1 MGVIH
6 NFKNWRI
13 LNESI
18 YSVIVDDISKV
29 ESGMQILKWG
39 RAGKAV
45 EEVQKMLGVAV
56 DGKYGP
62 VTKSAVEK
70 FQRENGLQVDG
81 IVGRNTI
88 AALKA
93 KHGSQSSDTN
103 PQPAPSP
110 NPTPAPEPDTEDQI
124 TVDSETGVEF
134 PIYLSGSYTVP
145 SNVPNTADARHA
157 FDRRRSDKFGG
168 RMLMGWEDSTQKSK
182 WGQWVKL
189 DQGIGIN
196 QKLKELINMGIKPD
210 VQDINIDIK
219 GNTVNWSAK
228 IVKSQDGKAWAGVST
243 RGSAGGG
250 KQNALNQVQKLKS
263 DNPNLKDW
271 TVVHEIDQP
280 YLNQFFLKYTV

>member
-62 VTKSAVEK
+62 VTKAAVEK
-70 FQRENGLQVDG
+70 FQAENGLQVDG
-81 IVGRNTI
+81 IIGPKTI
-88 AALKA
+88 AALKS
-93 KHGSQSSDTN
+93 KHGSPTSGST
-103 PQPAPSP
+103 PQPDVS
-110 NPTPAPEPDTEDQI
+110 TQDEVSVDQI
-124 TVDSETGVEF
+124 SGVNF

-145 SNVPNTADARHA
+145 PDVPAKADARHA
-157 FDRRRSDKFGG
+157 FDRRKSDKFGG
-168 RMLMGWEDSTQKSK
+168 RMLRGWEDSTQKSR

-189 DQGIGIN
+189 DQGVGIN
-196 QKLKELINMGIKPD
+196 QKLAELIKMGIKPD
-210 VQDINIDIK
+210 VQDIKIDIR
-219 GNTVNWSAK
+219 GNTVNWSAT
-228 IVKSQDGKAWAGVST
+228 IVQSKDGKAWAGVST